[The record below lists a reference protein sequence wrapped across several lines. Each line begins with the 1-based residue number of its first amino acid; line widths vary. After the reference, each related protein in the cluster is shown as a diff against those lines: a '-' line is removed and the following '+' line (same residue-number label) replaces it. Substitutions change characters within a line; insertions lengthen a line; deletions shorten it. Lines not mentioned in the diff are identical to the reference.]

1 MVRIHLFILTFLLS
15 TGAAAT
21 PMLTT
26 DGSGNVTGATGLE
39 AGGATYSMEFVDGS
53 CIDLFD
59 GCDSNA
65 DFIVPG
71 TGDVTHGSLLSTFFD
86 AFIASELTADDGSL
100 DAQPDIAIG
109 CERVSLDF
117 CTTVAPTASHSSTE
131 YVALQFTNRPYD
143 VDFLDEP
150 PITRIQLNSVDLT
163 NKTFFNHAR
172 FALQPTAAP
181 LPGTLPLV
189 ALGLLVLGLRRKG
202 NTA

>member
-39 AGGATYSMEFVDGS
+39 ADGATYSMEFVDGS
-53 CIDLFD
+53 CIELFD

-71 TGDVTHGSLLSTFFD
+71 TGDVTHGALLDTFYD
-86 AFIASELTADDGSL
+86 AFIAPIRSSFDPDSL
-100 DAQPDIAIG
+100 DAAPWLAIG
-109 CERVSLDF
+109 CDDQLVCNTFAPIKVESVVLVTTGRFLNFHSAQDSRDEAPEAVDSNIAGSSSLF
-117 CTTVAPTASHSSTE
+117 PSAN
-131 YVALQFTNRPYD
+131 Y
-143 VDFLDEP
+143 
-150 PITRIQLNSVDLT
+150 
-163 NKTFFNHAR
+163 AR
-172 FALQPTAAP
+172 FSLETVTVP

-202 NTA
+202 KTA